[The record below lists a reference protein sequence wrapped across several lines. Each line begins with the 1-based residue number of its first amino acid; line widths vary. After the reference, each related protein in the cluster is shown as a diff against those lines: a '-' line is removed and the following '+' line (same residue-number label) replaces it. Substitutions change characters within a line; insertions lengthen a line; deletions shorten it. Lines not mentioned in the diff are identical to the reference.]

1 VADTRKREYTRPDG
15 WRIGQ
20 RLARKARPAGRLSTV
35 LDDALDELADLDDVR
50 RYRRAAA

>member
-1 VADTRKREYTRPDG
+1 MSTTTT
-15 WRIGQ
+15 
-20 RLARKARPAGRLSTV
+20 GRLSHV